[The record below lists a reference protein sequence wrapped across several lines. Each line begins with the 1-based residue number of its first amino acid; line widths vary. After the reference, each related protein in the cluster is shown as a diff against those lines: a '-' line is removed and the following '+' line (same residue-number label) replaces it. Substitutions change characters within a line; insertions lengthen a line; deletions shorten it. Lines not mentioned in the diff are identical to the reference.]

1 MGSNPF
7 PQSLMV
13 HRLLQLMQDL
23 IGACHDA
30 RRHSCQPGHM
40 DTKAVSTST
49 WLQFAQEDDLPVH
62 LAHTHIEILDTRE
75 ASLHL
80 VQLMIMGGKEC
91 TRMTIPILMDILHDG
106 PCYADA
112 VIGTGTS
119 SQFIKEDERTLGEV
133 VHDIGSLAHL
143 HHEGTLTHRDIVTGS
158 HSCEDL
164 VHISYMCRLGRHE
177 ASHLC
182 HQGDECSLA
191 QQGTLTGH
199 VGSGDDDNLL
209 LLGVEVNIV
218 GHILFAQG
226 QLFLYDGMPSL
237 ANVDDLGVVHQR
249 AHIAVLLCTDGK
261 GEQTVQLSQQAGI
274 GLDGGCIF
282 CQSIDQVGKEA
293 CLQVEYTFLCSRDF
307 LFVFLEFLGDVS
319 LSLSECL
326 FSDPL
331 LRNLILIR
339 IAYLQVI
346 SKYIVVSYLQALNAR
361 SLGLSL
367 LNVQE
372 ILLAVEGHLPEFIQF
387 RVHSFTYHV
396 STVDLQRS
404 VGIHLSLYTVADVGT
419 ELHSGTYL
427 AEGLIV
433 GLHAFL
439 LDGHHGLQG
448 IAELNDIS
456 GVHTS
461 RTHSS
466 DDSLQVAYVVQM
478 LLHQIA

>member
-1 MGSNPF
+1 MQGEFNEFDLNVFFSAKGKGDEAKFVYENEVQKWLDLIRGSYLPSNIDDMKLGQDKRP
-7 PQSLMV
+7 PMPYSDT
-13 HRLLQLMQDL
+13 RLLNVLSHTL
-23 IGACHDA
+23 WFLPNVA
-30 RRHSCQPGHM
+30 SCQAM
-40 DTKAVSTST
+40 YNLMMQKQNA
-49 WLQFAQEDDLPVH
+49 WFNQRY
-62 LAHTHIEILDTRE
+62 EI
-75 ASLHL
+75 
-80 VQLMIMGGKEC
+80 
-91 TRMTIPILMDILHDG
+91 
-106 PCYADA
+106 
-112 VIGTGTS
+112 
-119 SQFIKEDERTLGEV
+119 
-133 VHDIGSLAHL
+133 
-143 HHEGTLTHRDIVTGS
+143 IVCAG
-158 HSCEDL
+158 
-164 VHISYMCRLGRHE
+164 
-177 ASHLC
+177 A
-182 HQGDECSLA
+182 
-191 QQGTLTGH
+191 
-199 VGSGDDDNLL
+199 
-209 LLGVEVNIV
+209 
-218 GHILFAQG
+218 
-226 QLFLYDGMPSL
+226 
-237 ANVDDLGVVHQR
+237 
-249 AHIAVLLCTDGK
+249 K
-261 GEQTVQLSQQAGI
+261 AGI

-319 LSLSECL
+319 LSLSESL

-396 STVDLQRS
+396 TTVDLQRS
-404 VGIHLSLYTVADVGT
+404 IGIHLSLYTVADVGT

-466 DDSLQVAYVVQM
+466 DDSF
-478 LLHQIA
+478 